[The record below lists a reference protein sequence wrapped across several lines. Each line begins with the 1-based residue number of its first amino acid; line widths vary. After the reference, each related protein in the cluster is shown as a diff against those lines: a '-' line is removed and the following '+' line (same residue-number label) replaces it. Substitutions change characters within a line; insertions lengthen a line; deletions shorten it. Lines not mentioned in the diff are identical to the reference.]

1 MIQPVFEHDYNE
13 RNVLAEDVVDRVEIS
28 QQLLNEIHTSSNSI
42 VIILYAESG
51 LGKTALKR
59 KLLAELSSKDP
70 EFLVINSVPSVE
82 NDNLLSSPKGLYLHT
97 VFDEMRKALVN
108 AGELSFQD
116 FYLSSSETK
125 KRSFTRF
132 LDFYGNKS
140 RGQKARRFAFAE
152 ILKRFFN
159 LGEYD
164 AGDFQIESS
173 GVSITLQASYIEKI
187 MKNRKTI
194 VAIENAQN
202 IDEYSFEKIGDIL
215 NSTRHLRH
223 VVLLEYTLGDNHSLE
238 EAIRMQDRWRST
250 QVKTKLQ
257 ALEKLGENHICNA
270 IYQFSNE
277 TLCEEHES
285 EKLIEYYLKSSGGN
299 LYSVFV
305 YFEEL
310 RNMKNGH
317 ESNPNSPTAVYES
330 AVLQLDDAQLEMLV
344 VVAADR
350 GRCSLSTLEYVL
362 KRSEA
367 DITATV
373 SHLENRKLVV
383 AEADTVR
390 LSHASIG
397 DAITQT
403 DNSRIR
409 FALYRGRH
417 HLISYYESVD
427 LDYGET
433 GSERDVAWM
442 HLVSLYAASDPK
454 KLGTLLGKIQREA
467 VQRISPKQAWSYMSQ
482 FVECTKGEIGEQVN
496 NYWTVLNICF
506 ACELYQ
512 EGFEVLTIMEDNPKL
527 FSASKVLAHK
537 ASFLSALDRHEE
549 NIKLFEA
556 LPQEAI
562 TERREWIEVSLAV
575 LASYKSLGE
584 YKKCEELAERLK
596 KSPQVRGTHE
606 EAILLRLSELF
617 VGRKESV
624 RFVRKSADTFE
635 KLGLFRQ
642 AGKSLVNL
650 AYLHAQTGNPEEA
663 LHCLNG
669 AKKHLK
675 NEYIG
680 NHMILVNKSLAFLR
694 MGHYGREVW
703 ELLDEAEESAVVPF
717 DKLAII
723 MNKIAWCCAND
734 EFSKVDYLEARAEE
748 LAPLE
753 PDKDCV
759 CLVHNNFQVAYA
771 HMGNERKAH
780 EHSLKMDELSDRCKP
795 IQALRSG
802 DSHARNYLFK
812 HDWYAGGL
820 AYWTF
825 DLPEL

>member
-1 MIQPVFEHDYNE
+1 MIKPVFEHDYNE
-13 RNVLAEDVVDRVEIS
+13 RNILARDVVDRVGIS
-28 QQLLNEIHTSSNSI
+28 QQLLNEIRESSNSI

-70 EFLVINSVPSVE
+70 GFLIINSVPSVE

-97 VFDEMRKALVN
+97 VFDKMKDVLAN

-116 FYLSSSETK
+116 FYLSSSER
-125 KRSFTRF
+125 KRRNARRL
-132 LDFYGNKS
+132 LDFFGNKS
-140 RGQKARRFAFAE
+140 RGQKTRRFAVAE
-152 ILKRFFN
+152 MLKRLFN

-164 AGDFQIESS
+164 ANDFQFESS
-173 GVSITLQASYIEKI
+173 EIGITLQASYIEKI
-187 MKNRKTI
+187 MGERKTI

-215 NSTRHLRH
+215 NSTRRLRH
-223 VVLLEYTLGDNHSLE
+223 VVLLEYTIGDNHGIE
-238 EAIRMQDRWRST
+238 EAIRMKDRWRST
-250 QVKTKLQ
+250 QVETRLY
-257 ALEKLGENHICNA
+257 ALEKLGENHICDA
-270 IYQFSNE
+270 VHRFSDGA
-277 TLCEEHES
+277 LCSEHES
-285 EKLIEYYLKSSGGN
+285 EKLIEYYLESSRGN

-310 RNMKNGH
+310 KNRNAG
-317 ESNPNSPTAVYES
+317 SPNSPTAVYES
-330 AVLQLDDAQLEMLV
+330 AVLQLDDAQLEILV
-344 VVAADR
+344 VIAADR
-350 GRCSLSTLEYVL
+350 GKCSLSVLECVL
-362 KRSEA
+362 EKSET

-373 SHLENRKLVV
+373 SHLVNRKLVIV
-383 AEADTVR
+383 EGDTVR

-397 DAITQT
+397 DAIIQT
-403 DNSRIR
+403 DNARIR
-409 FALYRGRH
+409 AALYRGRH
-417 HLISYYESVD
+417 HLLRYYESVD

-433 GSERDVAWM
+433 GGGRDVAWM

-454 KLGTLLGKIQREA
+454 KLGTLLEKIQREA
-467 VQRISPKQAWSYMSQ
+467 VQRISPKQAWGYMSQ

-496 NYWTVLNICF
+496 NYWTVLDICF

-512 EGFEVLTIMEDNPKL
+512 EGFEVLAIMEDNPKL
-527 FSASKVLAHK
+527 FSASKVLAYK

-556 LPQEAI
+556 LPQEEI
-562 TERREWIEVSLAV
+562 TERREWIEVSLTV
-575 LASYKSLGE
+575 LASYRSLSE

-596 KSPQVRGTHE
+596 RSPSVRGTHE

-617 VGRKESV
+617 MGRKEAV
-624 RFVRKSADTFE
+624 KFVRKSADTFE

-650 AYLHAQTGNPEEA
+650 AYLHAQTGNPDEA
-663 LHCLNG
+663 LRCLNS
-669 AKKHLK
+669 AKKYLK

-680 NHMILVNKSLAFLR
+680 KHMTLVNESLAFLR
-694 MGHYGREVW
+694 MGCYDRKVW
-703 ELLDEAEESAVVPF
+703 DLLDEAEESAGVPF

-723 MNKIAWCCAND
+723 MNKIAWCCANE
-734 EFSKVDYLEARAEE
+734 EFGKVDYLAARAEE
-748 LAPLE
+748 LTPLE

-759 CLVHNNFQVAYA
+759 CLVHNNFQAVYTL
-771 HMGNERKAH
+771 MGNERKAH
-780 EHSLKMDELSDRCKP
+780 EHSLKMEKLSERCKP

-802 DSHARNYLFK
+802 DKFACDYLFK
-812 HDWYAGGL
+812 HGWYAGGL

>member
-13 RNVLAEDVVDRVEIS
+13 RNILARDVVDRVEIS
-28 QQLLNEIHTSSNSI
+28 QQLLNEIHESSNSI

-70 EFLVINSVPSVE
+70 GFLVINSVPSVE

-97 VFDEMRKALVN
+97 VFDEMKDALVN
-108 AGELSFQD
+108 ARELSFQD
-116 FYLSSSETK
+116 FYLSSSER
-125 KRSFTRF
+125 KRRSARRL
-132 LDFYGNKS
+132 LDFFGNKS
-140 RGQKARRFAFAE
+140 RGQKTRRFAVAE
-152 ILKRFFN
+152 MLKRLFN

-164 AGDFQIESS
+164 ANDFQLESS
-173 GVSITLQASYIEKI
+173 EIGITLQASYIEKI
-187 MKNRKTI
+187 MGERKTI

-223 VVLLEYTLGDNHSLE
+223 VVLLEYTIGDNHGIE
-238 EAIRMQDRWRST
+238 EAIRMKERWRST
-250 QVKTKLQ
+250 QVETRLY
-257 ALEKLGENHICNA
+257 ALEKLGENHICDA
-270 IYQFSNE
+270 VHRFSDGA
-277 TLCEEHES
+277 LCSEHES
-285 EKLIEYYLKSSGGN
+285 EKLIEYYLESSGGN

-310 RNMKNGH
+310 KNRNEG
-317 ESNPNSPTAVYES
+317 SPNSPTAVYES

-350 GRCSLSTLEYVL
+350 GRCSLSALECVL
-362 KRSEA
+362 EKSEI

-373 SHLENRKLVV
+373 SHLVNRKLVIV
-383 AEADTVR
+383 EGDTVK

-403 DNSRIR
+403 DNARIR
-409 FALYRGRH
+409 SALYRGRH
-417 HLISYYESVD
+417 HLVSYYESVD
-427 LDYGET
+427 LDYGKT
-433 GSERDVAWM
+433 GDGRDVAWM

-454 KLGTLLGKIQREA
+454 KLGTLLEKIQQEA

-482 FVECTKGEIGEQVN
+482 FVECTKEEIGEQVN
-496 NYWTVLNICF
+496 NYWTVLDICF

-527 FSASKVLAHK
+527 FSASKVLAYK

-562 TERREWIEVSLAV
+562 TERREWIEVALAV
-575 LASYKSLGE
+575 LASYRSLGE

-596 KSPQVRGTHE
+596 RSPSVRGTHE

-617 VGRKESV
+617 MGRKEAV

-650 AYLHAQTGNPEEA
+650 AYLHAQTGNPDEA
-663 LHCLNG
+663 LRCLDS
-669 AKKHLK
+669 AKKYLK

-680 NHMILVNKSLAFLR
+680 KHMTLVNESLAFLR
-694 MGHYGREVW
+694 MGCYERKVW
-703 ELLDEAEESAVVPF
+703 ELLDEAEESAVVAF

-723 MNKIAWCCAND
+723 MNKIAWCCANE
-734 EFSKVDYLEARAEE
+734 EFGKVDYLASRAEE
-748 LAPLE
+748 LALLE

-759 CLVHNNFQVAYA
+759 CLVHNNFQVAYTL
-771 HMGNERKAH
+771 MGNEREAH
-780 EHSLKMDELSDRCKP
+780 EHSLKMEKLSERCKS

-802 DSHARNYLFK
+802 DKLACDYLFK
-812 HDWYAGGL
+812 HGWYAGGL